1 MNPIWYLACIIIFQ
15 SRLLAEEFDFELR
28 ELLIKRKLTEFDL
41 PDILNKLKKKA
52 ATCSAKNDDGP
63 GPPCSLMNDLEGTY
77 AEMQILKKKRERT
90 ASKYFSVWKIVK

>member
-77 AEMQILKKKRERT
+77 AEMQILKKKGKEQQVSIFRFE
-90 ASKYFSVWKIVK
+90 KL